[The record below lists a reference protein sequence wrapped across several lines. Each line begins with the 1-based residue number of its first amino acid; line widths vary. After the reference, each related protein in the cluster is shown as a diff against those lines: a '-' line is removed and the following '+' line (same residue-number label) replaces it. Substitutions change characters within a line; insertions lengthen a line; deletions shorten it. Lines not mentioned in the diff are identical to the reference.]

1 MKVRVVKPFK
11 DKHTKVIYQMGQEIE
26 VTKAR
31 YEELTSA
38 ALGPFVEEINTDVA
52 EKVDESKS
60 EQKKPTKK
68 KSTKK

>member
-31 YEELTSA
+31 
-38 ALGPFVEEINTDVA
+38 FEEINSTAHGILA
-52 EKVDESKS
+52 EEIQQPIR
-60 EQKKPTKK
+60 ENKKEETVRK
-68 KSTKK
+68 KSTKRTKK